1 MVNGFI
7 GEKAAPT
14 EKDIKDAETNIRQA
28 LEDNLKI
35 AVVSQLP
42 KEFKVV
48 SGSSKFEIVN
58 EKIDKEADKE
68 NKFGIFAEAKMK
80 LIAFREKDLRDA
92 LIAKLLFQLPEG
104 DYETVEFNIEYG
116 IPRSDF
122 NKGDMSF
129 PVKGQ
134 IIFQRK
140 IDADSLRRQFLGKN
154 EVGIK
159 IIVFSL
165 PGLEKVNLSFYPK
178 YVRKAPSKIEKIKIV
193 IE

>member
-58 EKIDKEADKE
+58 EK
-68 NKFGIFAEAKMK
+68 
-80 LIAFREKDLRDA
+80 
-92 LIAKLLFQLPEG
+92 
-104 DYETVEFNIEYG
+104 
-116 IPRSDF
+116 
-122 NKGDMSF
+122 
-129 PVKGQ
+129 
-134 IIFQRK
+134 
-140 IDADSLRRQFLGKN
+140 
-154 EVGIK
+154 
-159 IIVFSL
+159 
-165 PGLEKVNLSFYPK
+165 
-178 YVRKAPSKIEKIKIV
+178 
-193 IE
+193 